1 MCLSQR
7 LSDVLLWLRDGVW
20 LLVRSSILLENV
32 SGMRRAVLLLSST
45 AVALLFASGAI
56 LALPSERPDKTPMV
70 NGRVRAIE
78 QVGNNTWLGGTFT
91 EVKKHEGTVLAKVS
105 NLAVVDSKTKRYKN
119 IAPKLGGKDSEVWDM
134 ARYGED
140 VLIAGSFSGPSGQGN
155 NLVQVDGK
163 TGRVIKWFEAPPL
176 KSVLGAPDLGRVYGG
191 GG

>member
-1 MCLSQR
+1 
-7 LSDVLLWLRDGVW
+7 
-20 LLVRSSILLENV
+20 
-32 SGMRRAVLLLSST
+32 MRRAVLLLSST

-78 QVGNNTWLGGTFT
+78 QVGTNTWLGGTFT
-91 EVKKHEGTVLAKVS
+91 QVKKHKGTVVAKVS
-105 NLAVVDSKTKRYKN
+105 NLAVFDSKTKQYKN

-134 ARYGED
+134 ALYGED
-140 VLIAGSFSGPSGQGN
+140 VLIAGSFSGPSGKGN

-176 KSVLGAPDLGRVYGG
+176 KSVLGGARSGQGIRRGG
-191 GG
+191 